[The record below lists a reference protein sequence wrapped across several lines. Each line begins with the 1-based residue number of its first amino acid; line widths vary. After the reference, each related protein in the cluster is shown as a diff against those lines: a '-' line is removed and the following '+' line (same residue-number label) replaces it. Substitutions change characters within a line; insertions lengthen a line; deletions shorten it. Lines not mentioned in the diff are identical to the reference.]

1 MLMILLYYYMSKFA
15 IITLLESFLGTG
27 KVNSNDNVAFHCPF
41 CNHHKKK
48 LEVNVSSQHWHCW
61 VCNARG
67 RKIVILARKL
77 NVDRH
82 KISKIIELTNDIDHL
97 PDKTSTNTPV
107 VSLPKEFRPLWHF
120 DKGSPEY
127 RNAIFY
133 LRNRNINI
141 QDILKYR
148 IGYADSGL
156 YSGKIIIPSYD
167 ANGNL
172 NYFVSRAYYEEDL
185 QKHRNPNTTKDI
197 IGFELHINWDMPI
210 ILVEGAFDAIA
221 IKRNAIPLFG
231 KTISNTLKRR
241 IVERNVK
248 TIYICLDNDAKKQ
261 AIEAAEYFVANG
273 INVFLV
279 KIPESDPSELGF
291 EKIQEILDATCNLNP
306 EELMQEKILCSL

>member
-1 MLMILLYYYMSKFA
+1 MSKFA

-27 KVNSNDNVAFHCPF
+27 KINSNDNVAFHCPF

-48 LEVNVSSQHWHCW
+48 LEVNISTQHWHCW

-67 RKIVILARKL
+67 RKIPILARKL
-77 NVDRH
+77 NVDRY
-82 KISKIIELTNDIDHL
+82 KISKLIELTNDTDRL
-97 PDKTSTNTPV
+97 PSRTSTDTPV
-107 VSLPKEFRPLWHF
+107 VNLPKEYRPLWHF

-127 RNAIFY
+127 RNAICY

-141 QDILKYR
+141 FDILKYK
-148 IGYADSGL
+148 IGYADKGL
-156 YSGKIIIPSYD
+156 YSGKIIIPSFD

-172 NYFVSRAYYEEDL
+172 NYFVSRAYYKEDL
-185 QKHRNPNTTKDI
+185 QKHRNPNVSKDI

-231 KTISNTLKRR
+231 KTISNTLKKR

-248 TIYICLDNDAKKQ
+248 TIYICLDQDAKKQ
-261 AIEAAEYFVANG
+261 ALETCDYFMANG
-273 INVFLV
+273 IDVYLV
-279 KIPESDPSELGF
+279 DIPNSDPSELGYK
-291 EKIQEILDATCNLNP
+291 KIHDILDSTCRLNG
-306 EELMQEKILCSL
+306 EQLMQEKLLCRL